1 MGSTDK
7 TTAAIHC
14 HTASGGLGVPR
25 RACHSRQPHYDS
37 KKAPNSA
44 ARTINKKPAA
54 AAPPTPGIMKHLFV
68 AAYTSNV
75 TRLGRDSVCFIREN
89 DV

>member
-54 AAPPTPGIMKHLFV
+54 AAPPTPGIMKHLFRSGLYKQCHK
-68 AAYTSNV
+68 AREN
-75 TRLGRDSVCFIREN
+75 LVCFIREN